1 MHQTRKR
8 GCGQMSAH
16 LLLVNEGNHATMP
29 DLRQVHVGLD
39 NKPEDMMQTM
49 HRRAANLPPVR
60 PITCNV

>member
-1 MHQTRKR
+1 
-8 GCGQMSAH
+8 MSAH